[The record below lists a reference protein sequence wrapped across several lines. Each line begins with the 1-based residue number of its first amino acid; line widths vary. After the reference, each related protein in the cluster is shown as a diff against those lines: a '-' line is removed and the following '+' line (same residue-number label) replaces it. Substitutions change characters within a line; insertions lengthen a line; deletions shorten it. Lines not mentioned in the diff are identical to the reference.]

1 MLIRFDKHVVQQF
14 NYLQFGCVMWNCY
27 GFHSFLAFSYD
38 HTVFIFERIFHFC
51 LYGQF
56 FSRVFFAGVFCSVMA
71 WYGLASPQQGLMA
84 ATSLTSACQIANY
97 FQIKRMICFCYD
109 SHESPCIFTIRVCA
123 HRLSF
128 WDINFCWI
136 TRKNLSISVIFS
148 LLAIFTRLSFWTLN
162 FEQAPLINPGWFT
175 SRAGAF
181 NLSRA
186 SAAN

>member
-109 SHESPCIFTIRVCA
+109 SHGSPCIFTIRVCA

-136 TRKNLSISVIFS
+136 TRENFSIFVIFS
-148 LLAIFTRLSFWTLN
+148 LLAIFTRLSF
-162 FEQAPLINPGWFT
+162 
-175 SRAGAF
+175 
-181 NLSRA
+181 
-186 SAAN
+186 